1 MVDSFCE
8 YLLQLWP
15 DTSEVKTLRWTCIAN
30 VVLNSFLCYTAV
42 MLNAI
47 TIHGIRKTSFLP
59 TPLKTLLLSLAVS
72 DVGVGIFAQPLFT
85 SVYVKLLAQHSP
97 GCPFYKTVYALSVL
111 FCMASLSG
119 VAAISLDRFLAIHLH
134 LRYHELVTYT
144 HVLVVVIFNWMLS
157 AFVSLMWFWV
167 PLHIAYPLI
176 NIPSILFHLVS
187 AMACITIYLAV
198 RRHRN
203 QIHSLQVQHEEQR
216 PRELVNTSGLRKSAV
231 GVFYVYVAYL
241 ICYLPSSF
249 CYIVVALNGPSI
261 LLKVFISFSN
271 SLVFLNSTLNPILY
285 CWKMRHIRHSIM
297 NMLRNTLAVF
307 RNSLSLEE

>member
-15 DTSEVKTLRWTCIAN
+15 DTSEVKTFRWTCIAN

-42 MLNAI
+42 VLNAI

-134 LRYHELVTYT
+134 LRYHELVTYPR
-144 HVLVVVIFNWMLS
+144 VLVVVIFNWMLS
-157 AFVSLMWFWV
+157 AFVSLMWF
-167 PLHIAYPLI
+167 
-176 NIPSILFHLVS
+176 
-187 AMACITIYLAV
+187 T
-198 RRHRN
+198 
-203 QIHSLQVQHEEQR
+203 
-216 PRELVNTSGLRKSAV
+216 
-231 GVFYVYVAYL
+231 
-241 ICYLPSSF
+241 
-249 CYIVVALNGPSI
+249 
-261 LLKVFISFSN
+261 
-271 SLVFLNSTLNPILY
+271 
-285 CWKMRHIRHSIM
+285 
-297 NMLRNTLAVF
+297 
-307 RNSLSLEE
+307 